1 MINLHSNS
9 YLNLDLNGSSF
20 TSIPIANAN
29 VRHPTILNH
38 NQKKNWSTG
47 FIRKHNNNNKNE
59 NDRYMRKVWCRST
72 RDMAEGSGNENDGV
86 DIFKRVSQM
95 LWGRG
100 LPPQMLVFG
109 VRTAWSTG
117 WKTMMKQLAP
127 SDSRGS
133 FTRPDSAFRSR
144 PSNPVNS
151 SEVGRY
157 HLYAALACPWAHRA
171 LIVRALKGL
180 EDAVGVSIA
189 SPGLNGP
196 WEFPI
201 SASNSLSNSSTAG
214 YLRSS
219 VDNANGCKTLKEVY
233 ARRKGGIGYDGRAT
247 VPMLWDKLRND
258 VVNNESADIIDILN
272 SDFNQVAKY
281 PQLDLS
287 PPFLRDQI
295 QRWNDI
301 IYPNINNGVYRCG
314 FAQSQGAYENAV
326 QCLFDTLDSLEVHL
340 AASRYLCG
348 DILTLADVRLFTTLF
363 RFDPVYHILFKCS
376 KKKLSEYPNLYGY
389 MLDIYQMP
397 RVATTCDLQAIMD
410 GYYRVLFPLNPGG
423 IQPVVPVSSELA
435 SLNKAHNRELISSHV
450 NIEQPTGILE

>member
-1 MINLHSNS
+1 MAVTNLHSNFNF
-9 YLNLDLNGSSF
+9 NLDLHGSSF
-20 TSIPIANAN
+20 ASIPVAIANA
-29 VRHPTILNH
+29 RHPIILNH
-38 NQKKNWSTG
+38 DQKKNWSTS
-47 FIRKHNNNNKNE
+47 FRKHNNKNKTE
-59 NDRYMRKVWCRST
+59 NDVRYLRKVWCGST
-72 RDMAEGSGNENDGV
+72 RDMAGEAENENDGV
-86 DIFKRVSQM
+86 DVFKRVSQM

-100 LPPQMLVFG
+100 LPPQMLVVA
-109 VRTAWSTG
+109 VRTAWSSG

-127 SDSRGS
+127 SDPRGS
-133 FTRPDSAFRSR
+133 YTRPDSVFRGR
-144 PSNPVNS
+144 PSNPVVS

-180 EDAVGVSIA
+180 EDAVRVSVA

-196 WEFPI
+196 WEF
-201 SASNSLSNSSTAG
+201 SVSTCNSLSNSSTAG
-214 YLRSS
+214 HLRPT

-233 ARRKGGIGYDGRAT
+233 ARRKGGSGYDGRAT
-247 VPMLWDKLRND
+247 VPMLWDTLRND

-272 SDFNQVAKY
+272 SDFNQVAKF

-314 FAQSQGAYENAV
+314 FAQSQGAYEIAV

-340 AASRYLCG
+340 ADSRYLCG

-397 RVATTCDLQAIMD
+397 GVATTCDLQAIMD
-410 GYYRVLFPLNPGG
+410 GYYRILFPLNPGG
-423 IQPVVPVSSELA
+423 IQPVVPVSFELA
-435 SLNKAHNRELISSHV
+435 SLNRVHNRELISSHA
-450 NIEQPTGILE
+450 NI

>member
-1 MINLHSNS
+1 MATTNLHSNFNFS
-9 YLNLDLNGSSF
+9 LDLNGPSF
-20 TSIPIANAN
+20 APVPIAMATD
-29 VRHPTILNH
+29 RHPLIINH
-38 NQKKNWSTG
+38 NQKKNCNISS
-47 FIRKHNNNNKNE
+47 RKHITSTKIENNVSNL
-59 NDRYMRKVWCRST
+59 RKVWCEST
-72 RDMAEGSGNENDGV
+72 GKMAEEAENENDGV
-86 DIFKRVSQM
+86 DVFKKVSQM

-100 LPPQMLVFG
+100 LPPQILVVA
-109 VRTAWSTG
+109 VRTAWSSG

-127 SDSRGS
+127 SDPRGS
-133 FTRPDSAFRSR
+133 YTRPDSAFRGR
-144 PSNPVNS
+144 PSNPVDS

-201 SASNSLSNSSTAG
+201 STSNYPSNPSTAG
-214 YLRSS
+214 YLRPT
-219 VDNANGCKTLKEVY
+219 VDIANGCRTLKEVY
-233 ARRKGGIGYDGRAT
+233 ARRNGGSGYDGRAT
-247 VPMLWDKLRND
+247 VPMLWDTLRND

-272 SDFNQVAKY
+272 SDFNQVARY

-295 QRWNDI
+295 KRWNDI

-314 FAQSQGAYENAV
+314 FAQSQGAYEIAV
-326 QCLFDTLDSLEVHL
+326 QCLFDTLDSLELHL
-340 AASRYLCG
+340 SASRYLCG

-397 RVATTCDLQAIMD
+397 RVASTCELQAIMD

-423 IQPVVPVSSELA
+423 IQPVVPDSFEPA
-435 SLNKAHNRELISSHV
+435 SLNRDHNRERISSHV
-450 NIEQPTGILE
+450 NI

>member
-1 MINLHSNS
+1 MAITNLHSNFNFS
-9 YLNLDLNGSSF
+9 LDFNGSSF
-20 TSIPIANAN
+20 ASIPIAIATD
-29 VRHPTILNH
+29 RRPLIPNH
-38 NQKKNWSTG
+38 NQKKNCNISFT
-47 FIRKHNNNNKNE
+47 KQNNSNKNE
-59 NDRYMRKVWCRST
+59 NNRRYLRKVWCEST
-72 RDMAEGSGNENDGV
+72 GKMAEEAGNENDGV
-86 DIFKRVSQM
+86 DVFKRVSQM

-100 LPPQMLVFG
+100 LPPQILVVA
-109 VRTAWSTG
+109 VRTAWSSG

-127 SDSRGS
+127 SDPRGS
-133 FTRPDSAFRSR
+133 YTRPDSAFRGR
-144 PSNPVNS
+144 PSNPVDS

-180 EDAVGVSIA
+180 EDTVGVSIA
-189 SPGLNGP
+189 SPGLDGP

-201 SASNSLSNSSTAG
+201 STSNSPSNSSTAG
-214 YLRSS
+214 YLRPT
-219 VDNANGCKTLKEVY
+219 VDNANGCRTLKEVY
-233 ARRKGGIGYDGRAT
+233 ARRNGGSGYDGRAT
-247 VPMLWDKLRND
+247 VPMLWDTLRND

-295 QRWNDI
+295 KRWNDT

-314 FAQSQGAYENAV
+314 FAQSQGAYEIAV
-326 QCLFDTLDSLEVHL
+326 QCLFDTLDSLELHL

-397 RVATTCDLQAIMD
+397 RVASTCELQAIMD

-423 IQPVVPVSSELA
+423 IQPVVPVSFEPA
-435 SLNKAHNRELISSHV
+435 SLNRAHNRELISSRV
-450 NIEQPTGILE
+450 NI